1 LKKATQLALIW
12 VAALDDPPPEEAPPA
27 GEADERADEGA
38 AELAAALAGL
48 LALADGLEPDDEPPL
63 LPQAATVTA
72 SAASAAM
79 ENTLTGGNRIG
90 ALPVAHAPNSRTV
103 TQVGDVDYAEQRPS
117 ILNIN
122 ACVAKS
128 CVIGHR
134 RLTRP
139 SAWVTA
145 GAAVAR
151 PSG

>member
-12 VAALDDPPPEEAPPA
+12 VAAPADPPPGEPPPFA
-27 GEADERADEGA
+27 EADGRADEGA

-48 LALADGLEPDDEPPL
+48 PPLADGLEPGDEPPL
-63 LPQAATVTA
+63 LPQAATA

-122 ACVAKS
+122 A
-128 CVIGHR
+128 
-134 RLTRP
+134 
-139 SAWVTA
+139 
-145 GAAVAR
+145 
-151 PSG
+151 